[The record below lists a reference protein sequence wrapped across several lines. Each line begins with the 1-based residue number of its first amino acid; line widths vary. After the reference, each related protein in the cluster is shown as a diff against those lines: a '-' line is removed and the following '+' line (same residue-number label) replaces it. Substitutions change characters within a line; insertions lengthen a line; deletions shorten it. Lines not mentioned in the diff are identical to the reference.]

1 MWSCGCILG
10 ELVIGRPI
18 FPGTS
23 TLNQLEKI
31 IRMVGQPSKSDVESI
46 NSTLANTLLDS
57 MKKSQTA
64 GLKDFQ
70 GKCSKEALDLLKKL
84 LSFNPAARLN
94 VFDALQHP

>member
-10 ELVIGRPI
+10 ELIIGRPI

-31 IRMVGQPSKSDVESI
+31 IRIVGQPSKSDIESI

-57 MKKSQTA
+57 MKKSQTS

-70 GKCSKEALDLLKKL
+70 GKSSKEALDLLKKM
-84 LSFNPAARLN
+84 LSFNPAIRIN